1 MTTWEQV
8 RRSAAAIANVVHELN
23 YAQRQATI
31 KRLSTDFYVFRP
43 ALTAQT
49 FDEFLSRTAGP
60 LAHEP
65 SARAR
70 SLGRPVG

>member
-1 MTTWEQV
+1 MTTWQHM

-23 YAQRQATI
+23 YAQRQAAI

-43 ALTAQT
+43 ALTAAT
-49 FDEFLSRTAGP
+49 FGEFLSRTGGP

-70 SLGRPVG
+70 ALGRPVG